1 MNEFNL
7 LILSTSLDEM
17 FVMLKDK
24 NDNIYKK
31 SLLDKKSG
39 NYLAKA
45 VKDTLKEAN
54 VTINDIEKFAVD
66 IGPGSFTGIRVAIAT
81 LQGMLVS
88 QPEKEVYTFLS
99 TDFLCHSSLIKYK
112 NDLLNKKLAVLK
124 RARENAAYVAIYK
137 NNTRI
142 FGPEMVFF
150 NNFDKILKDCILINK
165 ESIYFKEK
173 YKLENEL
180 LISEIDNQSVI
191 EVAMRGERVKVEEL
205 KPLYLQKPIAV
216 ENYEKNKK

>member
-17 FVMLKDK
+17 FVLLKDK

-39 NYLAKA
+39 NYLANA
-45 VKDTLKEAN
+45 VKETLKEAN
-54 VTINDIEKFAVD
+54 ITINDIEKFAVD

-81 LQGMLVS
+81 LQGLLVS

-99 TDFLCHSSLIKYK
+99 SDFLCLSSLIKYK

-124 RARENAAYVAIYK
+124 RARENAAYVTIYK

-150 NNFDKILKDCILINK
+150 NNFEKILMDCILINK

-191 EVAMRGERVKVEEL
+191 EVAMRGKRVRVEEI

>member
-17 FVMLKDK
+17 FVLLKDK

-81 LQGMLVS
+81 LQGLLVS
-88 QPEKEVYTFLS
+88 SQKKRLYFLS

-112 NDLLNKKLAVLK
+112 K
-124 RARENAAYVAIYK
+124 
-137 NNTRI
+137 
-142 FGPEMVFF
+142 
-150 NNFDKILKDCILINK
+150 
-165 ESIYFKEK
+165 
-173 YKLENEL
+173 
-180 LISEIDNQSVI
+180 
-191 EVAMRGERVKVEEL
+191 
-205 KPLYLQKPIAV
+205 
-216 ENYEKNKK
+216 

>member
-17 FVMLKDK
+17 FVLLKDK

-81 LQGMLVS
+81 LQGLLVS
-88 QPEKEVYTFLS
+88 QPERGLYFLS
-99 TDFLCHSSLIKYK
+99 TDFLCHSL
-112 NDLLNKKLAVLK
+112 
-124 RARENAAYVAIYK
+124 
-137 NNTRI
+137 
-142 FGPEMVFF
+142 
-150 NNFDKILKDCILINK
+150 
-165 ESIYFKEK
+165 
-173 YKLENEL
+173 
-180 LISEIDNQSVI
+180 
-191 EVAMRGERVKVEEL
+191 
-205 KPLYLQKPIAV
+205 
-216 ENYEKNKK
+216 

>member
-17 FVMLKDK
+17 FVLLKDK

-88 QPEKEVYTFLS
+88 QPEKEVRTFLS
-99 TDFLCHSSLIKYK
+99 SDFIYLSSLTK
-112 NDLLNKKLAVLK
+112 NKNYLIDKKLAVLK
-124 RARENAAYVAIYK
+124 RARENAAYVALYQ
-137 NNTRI
+137 NNKRI
-142 FGPEMVFF
+142 FGPEMVFY
-150 NNFDKILKDCILINK
+150 NRFDKILNESILINK
-165 ESIYFKEK
+165 EAIYFKEK
-173 YKLENEL
+173 YHLENEL
-180 LISEIDNQSVI
+180 LISELDSQSVI
-191 EVAMRGERVKVEEL
+191 EVALRGKRVKVEEL

>member
-1 MNEFNL
+1 MEESNL

-24 NDNIYKK
+24 NNKIYKK
-31 SLLDKKSG
+31 NLLDKKSG

-81 LQGMLVS
+81 LQGLLVS
-88 QPEKEVYTFLS
+88 QPEKEVRTFLS
-99 TDFLCHSSLIKYK
+99 SDFIYLSSLTK
-112 NDLLNKKLAVLK
+112 NKNYLIDKKLAVLK
-124 RARENAAYVAIYK
+124 RARENAAYVALYK

>member
-1 MNEFNL
+1 VNEFNL

-17 FVMLKDK
+17 FVLLKDK

-39 NYLAKA
+39 NYLANA
-45 VKDTLKEAN
+45 VKETLKEAN

-81 LQGMLVS
+81 LQGLLVS

-99 TDFLCHSSLIKYK
+99 SDFLCLSSLIKYK

-124 RARENAAYVAIYK
+124 RARENAAYVTIYK

-150 NNFDKILKDCILINK
+150 NNFEKILKDCILINK

-191 EVAMRGERVKVEEL
+191 EVAMRGERVRVEEI

>member
-1 MNEFNL
+1 MEESNL

-24 NDNIYKK
+24 NNKIYKK
-31 SLLDKKSG
+31 NLLGKKSG

-88 QPEKEVYTFLS
+88 QPEKEVRTFLS
-99 TDFLCHSSLIKYK
+99 SDFIYLSSLTK
-112 NDLLNKKLAVLK
+112 NKNYLIDKKLAVLK
-124 RARENAAYVAIYK
+124 RARENAAYVALYQ
-137 NNTRI
+137 NNKRI
-142 FGPEMVFF
+142 FGPEMVFY
-150 NNFDKILKDCILINK
+150 NRFDKILNESILINK
-165 ESIYFKEK
+165 EAIYFKEK
-173 YKLENEL
+173 YHLENEL
-180 LISEIDNQSVI
+180 LISELDSQSVI
-191 EVAMRGERVKVEEL
+191 EVALRGKRVKVEEL